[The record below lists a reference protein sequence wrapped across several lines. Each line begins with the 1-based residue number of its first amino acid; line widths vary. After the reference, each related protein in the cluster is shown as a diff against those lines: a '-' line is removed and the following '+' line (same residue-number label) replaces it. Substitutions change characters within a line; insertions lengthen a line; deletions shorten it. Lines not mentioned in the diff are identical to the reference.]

1 MSATAARPQMRR
13 LRTGGIE
20 VGLRSSGTPGPD
32 VVLVHGIG
40 ASSRYFEP
48 LARELSR
55 DHNVHLVELPGHG
68 GMERPQ
74 TGLTMAGYGAAVTG
88 ALRQAGIEDALL
100 AGHSMG
106 CQVVVEAA
114 LADPGLVASMLL
126 LAPTVN
132 RAERNAAAQ
141 AFRLAQDTLHETLAV
156 NRIVFTDY
164 LRTGPRWY
172 LGTLRSM
179 LDHRMEARLALT
191 HCPVAVVSGSRD
203 PIVPRSWLLRLEE
216 SRDGVGLGEVPAA
229 PHVLMWNSPEPT
241 AEWVRKLRKA
251 VR

>member
-1 MSATAARPQMRR
+1 MSATAARPEVRR
-13 LRTGGIE
+13 LRAGDTE
-20 VGLRSSGTPGPD
+20 VGIRSSGTPGPD

-48 LARELSR
+48 LARELSH
-55 DHNVHLVELPGHG
+55 DHNVHLVELPGHA
-68 GMERPQ
+68 GMERPREA
-74 TGLTMAGYGAAVTG
+74 LTMAGYGASVAG
-88 ALRQAGIEDALL
+88 ALRQAGIDDALL

-114 LADPGLVASMLL
+114 LADPQLVASLLL

-132 RAERNAAAQ
+132 RAERKIAAQ
-141 AFRLAQDTLHETLAV
+141 AFRLAQDTLHETFAV
-156 NRIVFTDY
+156 NRIVFSDY

-172 LGTLRSM
+172 LGTLRRM
-179 LDHRMEARLALT
+179 MDHRMEKRLALT
-191 HCPVAVVSGSRD
+191 DCPAAVISGSRD

-216 SRDGVGLGEVPAA
+216 ARDGVVLGEVPAA

-241 AEWVRKLRKA
+241 AEWVRRLRKA
-251 VR
+251 VQ